1 MIIGLGRLRKG
12 RRRGTNGNGEK
23 RGRGKVGF
31 ELVDGWF
38 HGKRWRRR
46 RRERGRRGRRR
57 RRWRRR
63 PEESGS
69 VDVIGKGVGV
79 GMGIVVRWM
88 GGRSE
93 MSIVGREGGV
103 VGLRGVGAVIANQL
117 QSALV
122 VGEIV
127 VDSGSLV
134 RERVGW
140 WRAKWEV

>member
-1 MIIGLGRLRKG
+1 
-12 RRRGTNGNGEK
+12 
-23 RGRGKVGF
+23 
-31 ELVDGWF
+31 
-38 HGKRWRRR
+38 
-46 RRERGRRGRRR
+46 
-57 RRWRRR
+57 
-63 PEESGS
+63 
-69 VDVIGKGVGV
+69 
-79 GMGIVVRWM
+79 MGIVVRWM